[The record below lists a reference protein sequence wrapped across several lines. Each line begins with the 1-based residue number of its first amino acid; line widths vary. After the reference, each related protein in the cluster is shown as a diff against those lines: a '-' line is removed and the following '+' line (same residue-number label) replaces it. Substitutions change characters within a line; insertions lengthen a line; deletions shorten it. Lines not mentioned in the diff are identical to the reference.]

1 MTVSI
6 VQVMNNT
13 SRTLHYHNLKN
24 GKKIDIGPKTQQFE
38 NNAWIPSSNFYDDEV
53 PSYSSGHSIN
63 VWLENG
69 PTLEIT
75 DDKWRFRI
83 VGPVAYTNERAE
95 DWYGTLTSG
104 GQYILRV
111 DEVDDGRSKNCG
123 LSFLTYEDKYRV
135 TAGYIASQLI
145 QHAAPITGMVL
156 MAIFL

>member
-13 SRTLHYHNLKN
+13 SRTLHYRNLKT
-24 GKKIDIGPKTQQFE
+24 GQQIDINPKTQQFE
-38 NNAWIPSSNFYDDEV
+38 NDGWIPSSDFHDDEV
-53 PSYSSGHSIN
+53 PSRSSIWHIN
-63 VWLENG
+63 VWLNNG
-69 PTLEIT
+69 PTVEIT
-75 DDKWRFRI
+75 DEKWQFRI

-111 DEVDDGRSKNCG
+111 DEIDDGRSKNCG
-123 LSFLTYEDKYRV
+123 LSFLKYEDKYRV

-145 QHAAPITGMVL
+145 QHAAPITGMIL